1 MAKEKKAAKG
11 KEVPKSKGPR
21 KSGKYKTVIAAPMVN
36 GVVVKKVKATKAIG
50 PTCTLMAACKY
61 RRAVQ
66 CTMGIQEKGSCNYTR
81 WQKHLG

>member
-21 KSGKYKTVIAAPMVN
+21 KSGKYKIVKAPVVN

-50 PTCTLMAACKY
+50 PACTLTTACKY
-61 RRAVQ
+61 RRAAQCSIGVQ
-66 CTMGIQEKGSCNYTR
+66 EVGHCNYTR

>member
-11 KEVPKSKGPR
+11 KEVQKVNGPR
-21 KSGKYKTVIAAPMVN
+21 KSGKYKTVKAAPVVN

-50 PTCTLMAACKY
+50 PTCTLTAACKY

-66 CTMGIQEKGSCNYTR
+66 CSMGIQEVGHCNYTR
-81 WQKHLG
+81 WQKHMS